1 VRLLI
6 VAKDFPSPS
15 NPYAGIFVLRQAQAL
30 AEMGHEPLVVRVV
43 PFAPPIGEKWNAYRS
58 IPANDLVEG
67 IPVRTIRAFFLPRML
82 ASEFLPQQVGRAL
95 ARIAARFAPDI
106 VHAHF
111 LIPSGQI
118 AVRLPFPTVVT
129 AHGSDAYDWAWRR
142 PGLRRAASEAIRLAS
157 KVVAVSDFIRK
168 RVASL
173 SSERDDVTV
182 IYNGADDRVFKPA
195 DRFEARS
202 RLRLPAER
210 FVVAFAG
217 RPTHEKGAYDLIE
230 ALARLQHI
238 RPTLLIAGP
247 PLSADLRATIQRLH
261 VDALELGMLSHAE
274 LAQAIAASDVFCLPS
289 YNEGLP
295 ASICEAMVAGRPV
308 IATPVGGIPEIVK
321 DGETGYLVPVGDPRA
336 LARRLGDLAGDPAS
350 GARFGANA
358 RAFAQ
363 TRLTWRANAQRH
375 ERLYRQLLAT
385 PA

>member
-1 VRLLI
+1 
-6 VAKDFPSPS
+6 
-15 NPYAGIFVLRQAQAL
+15 
-30 AEMGHEPLVVRVV
+30 MGHEPLVVRIV
-43 PFAPPIGEKWNAYRS
+43 PFAPPIGDKWQAYRS
-58 IPANDLVEG
+58 IPADDVVEG

-82 ASEFLPQQVGRAL
+82 ASEFLPQQVGRTL

-142 PGLRRAASEAIRLAS
+142 PGLRRAASQAILHAS
-157 KVVAVSDFIRK
+157 RVVAVSDFIRK

-173 SSERDDVTV
+173 ASERGDVRV

-195 DRFEARS
+195 DRFEAR
-202 RLRLPAER
+202 RKLGIPGER
-210 FVVAFAG
+210 FVIVFVG
-217 RPTHEKGAYDLIE
+217 RPTHAKGAYDLIE
-230 ALARLQHI
+230 AVARLRHI
-238 RPTLLIAGP
+238 RPMVLIAGP
-247 PLSADLRATIQRLH
+247 PPSADLSATIQRLN
-261 VDALELGMLSHAE
+261 VDTVELGLLSHAD

-295 ASICEAMVAGRPV
+295 ASICEAMVSGRPV

-321 DGETGYLVPVGDPRA
+321 EGETGYLVPVGDPRA
-336 LARRLGDLAGDPAS
+336 LARRLHDLAADS
-350 GARFGANA
+350 GQAARLGANA
-358 RAFAQ
+358 LAFGRE
-363 TRLTWRANAQRH
+363 RLTWRVNALRH

-385 PA
+385 SA

>member
-6 VAKDFPSPS
+6 VAKDFPSTS
-15 NPYAGIFVLRQAQAL
+15 SPYAGIFVLRQAQAL
-30 AEMGHEPLVVRVV
+30 AEMGHEPLVVRIV
-43 PFAPPIGEKWNAYRS
+43 PFAPPIGDKWKAYRS
-58 IPANDLVEG
+58 IPANDVIEG

-82 ASEFLPQQVGRAL
+82 ASEFLPQQVGRTL

-142 PGLRRAASEAIRLAS
+142 PGLRRAASEAIRSAS

-173 SSERDDVTV
+173 SNERDDVTV

-195 DRFEARS
+195 DRLEARR
-202 RLRLPAER
+202 RLGLPPGR

-217 RPTHEKGAYDLIE
+217 RPTHAKGVYDLIA

-238 RPTLLIAGP
+238 QPTLLIAGP
-247 PLSADLRATIQRLH
+247 PLSPDLRATIQRCN
-261 VDALELGMLSHAE
+261 VDTVELGLLAHAE

-295 ASICEAMVAGRPV
+295 ATICEAMVAGRPV

-336 LARRLGDLAGDPAS
+336 LARRLNDLAADPAS

-358 RAFAQ
+358 LAFAQ
-363 TRLTWRANAQRH
+363 TRLTWRVNAQRH